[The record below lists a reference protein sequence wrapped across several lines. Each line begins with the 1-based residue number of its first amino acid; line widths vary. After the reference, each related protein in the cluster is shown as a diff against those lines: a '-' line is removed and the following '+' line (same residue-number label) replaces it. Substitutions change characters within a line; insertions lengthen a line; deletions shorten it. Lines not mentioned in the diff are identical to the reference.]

1 MAEFKISRL
10 RFSWVGEWVTSTVY
24 NRDEI
29 VQYNGKSYVCIEP
42 HTASANFYDDLEYI
56 DPVEGLEIRWTLM
69 MTGQTWKGAWQQN
82 TLYSLDNIVIFG
94 GIVYKCN
101 QDHTSGLVLETDS
114 EKWDIYSE
122 SNNWKDS
129 WFPGVVYGVGDIV
142 NYGGTTYQCIESHI
156 ASVSVSLGLEDDLEK
171 WEVYAY
177 GNEYRGDYVPE
188 IRYKLNDLVN
198 FGANQYICIIGH
210 TSTSTFNSNNWEIW
224 LPGIEFENEWSST
237 TSYQPGDVVIYGGYL
252 YISLIVNNVDNLPPT
267 SSGDWDLL
275 TISFN
280 VRGEYDEE
288 SELYQ
293 VGDVVRRNG
302 QLYTAIAD
310 SSSEDPI
317 EFSIVTTYN
326 SSGSSDTTVKLANTS
341 GISVGMTVIG
351 AGFTRGQIVNSVV
364 DLTTIVVSEQP
375 DSILINNQQLTFV
388 GVNSSYW
395 AMLIPGTKFLGRW
408 VPENNYKIG
417 DIAYWKNATYICT
430 NNHIAST
437 LTRPDVD
444 TDRLYWAIYLEH
456 NVANALNNPGEIVSY
471 QNGNTLAIPI
481 GDNTNVLKSTN
492 SFPVWSE
499 IFFTPAAYYVAE
511 NGIDDPARGTTW
523 DIPWRTIKY
532 ACDRVAEGTQ
542 NPNAKFIIEQNKEF
556 IVQETLQ
563 WLINQ
568 IETGAPGFNTNPL
581 LDYEKTVRDSRY
593 TIDAIIYD
601 LIRGGNSQTVAL
613 TLSYF
618 NLESGNKFIN
628 EQVED
633 QIQYFIATL
642 NRLFF
647 TLNFVLGNNAP
658 PVNYQE
664 LNGVPEPVEQV
675 INLLYTQETGVTT
688 IVSALQGIL
697 INALLVGNVLDV
709 PAANQGL
716 TTSIFIKSGTYE
728 ESIPI
733 VVPANTALVGD
744 ELRGVVVRPANVV
757 NTLATRTDG
766 DTDVITVGSTV
777 NMGHNTPVQF
787 VSLNPVT
794 EISTV
799 FGNIVNGQTYYVIGE
814 SITPTTFTMSETL
827 DGLPVNIV
835 TNTGFMRVYGG
846 EALHDMFYV
855 QNGTGIRNMT
865 LNGLLG
871 TLTEPNEFLT
881 RRPTGGSYVSLD
893 PGTGPDDTSAWIIRK
908 SPYVQNVTNFGTGC
922 IGLKI
927 DSTLH
932 NGGNRSIVCNDFTQI
947 LSDGIGIWCT
957 GGDALCEAV
966 SVFSYYNYTGYFSEN
981 GGRIRAT
988 NGNSSYG
995 IYGCVAEGFALDETP
1010 GTGVVFNRSTQAT
1023 AEAVSSFGAL
1033 ADILKIQFTHAGEN
1047 YVQQTTNLL
1056 TNSNDFLTGWTTD
1069 GNVIILQARSS
1080 PFGLA
1085 ADAWELLATTGLS
1098 DSSYIFQNITIT
1110 PPGGVFTTISGTNI
1124 SGSGIGAT
1132 FNVTVSANSYS
1143 VVVNAGGSGYVV
1155 GNQIQILGSV
1165 FGGIN
1170 GLNDLIITVESLS
1183 ISAILTV
1190 SSTGVVP
1197 TASDLNYTFS
1207 IYAQKGTSASF
1218 DIYSIFSGVSTVTSA
1233 VTFNFNTEELTGQ
1246 SINNV
1251 SPTNLVTTTL
1261 DNGWYRI
1268 SFSVYDITARNST
1281 LQYRIYPRGAAGI
1294 AAYTNVYGTQLQV
1307 GNELTYYLQT
1317 TNSRPTSYADF
1328 KILGAGT
1335 GAEVIGDEIRSNSI
1349 YQSRIITGTTAVGG
1363 SGYLTVSN
1371 NAQGGSTDN
1380 IIIAQSD
1387 VNTPAKYEG
1396 MRIFVNN
1403 GTGAGQY
1410 ATISQYNEVTKTAY
1424 VLKESFDSLEVT
1436 ETDSSTDRLN
1446 LASSADFN
1454 SIYVNQAIQF
1464 TPTFYTTIVRKT
1476 NQAQL
1481 SVTETIGGINNVMKV
1496 TSTARLTVGMEITF
1510 TDAVF
1515 GGVIENFSYYII
1527 DISDSTTIQI
1537 STAFGGAAWPLT
1549 PVVGT
1554 MTLNYPANTSYLVA
1568 DSTDDMAINRA
1579 IQFTGVSIGGVT
1591 LGQTYYIND
1600 IFDSVTFTISQALVT
1615 VTANG
1620 TSSVNNSITCDTTTA
1635 LRSLYPIEFNNGSA
1649 FGNLAVKTKYYINRI
1664 LSPTEFTIATS
1675 LLTRTATVTTAGS
1688 NLITVDST
1696 AGFIADAP
1704 IVFTGTT
1711 FGNIINDQTYF
1722 ISVVNNAT
1730 TFTISSTPGGASF
1743 NINTATGSVIVR
1755 TVADTIVQ
1763 TTASG
1768 SLIGTTTS
1776 TKQLVTSGSGAMEAS
1791 FNTSLFGSVVSGTT
1805 YYVLEKFAGT
1815 PNQFTIT
1822 ETSGGSVAVLLSSDT
1837 GSMQIGAVGWDHINP
1852 GTPDTAFF
1860 DSTSSYVIEPKITFS
1875 EPTFS
1880 QQSITLPL
1888 QSSNINYIAIEYG
1901 NQNFMAVPQRGN
1913 IIAVSSDA
1921 YITTGGFEI
1930 LPTSASWAD
1939 IAYGNNYWV
1948 LLSWAGAG
1956 GGSLILYSA
1965 SQGQS
1970 WKTATL
1976 PSISGWSKIVY
1987 GNGSF
1992 VALSGGR
1999 AYNNVASSTSAAGTD
2014 ATFNVK
2020 ISGTDYY
2027 VEINN
2032 EGIGY
2037 LVTDTLTISGSLLGG
2052 AAPLNNITIT
2062 VTSTGPAGQIVN
2074 YDITGTAVSGAIAQP
2089 AYSTNNGATWTS
2101 STGMPTAAW
2110 SDIAYG
2116 AEIFVA
2122 VAKGTNTAAYS
2133 TNNGVTWTSTVLPEI
2148 SNWSAV
2154 SFGNGRF
2161 VAVSS
2166 STRAPIYSFDGITWY
2181 ESPYTISAT
2190 TLTYGQGVFLAL
2202 SSTSG
2207 TAYTSPGGLGWKTR
2221 SVTDSGYLAAAFGY
2235 TQTTTEGY
2243 FITVAPNIVS
2253 SYITAG
2259 VRAQARPTIIN
2270 GQISQLSFW
2279 ETGSGYTTAPTLSV
2293 FDPNNSEEVTT
2304 TLRIGN
2310 GVLSGPTFINR
2321 GLGYNTTST
2330 AITIRGNGYADKFQ
2344 VGLRVVCKNLT
2355 RVPAPGDNFEF
2366 AGNSIVYK
2374 VAVATV
2380 LFGTTAPNITAI
2392 VQLSPEVTIDLSPA
2406 EGTPVTLLSKY
2417 SQVRLTNHDFLNIGF
2432 GNQFQS
2438 NYPGRP
2444 VNTGLEVQDEVV
2456 ETNNGRV
2463 FFTSTDQDG
2472 NFRVGDLF
2480 AVEQATGIVTLN
2492 ASEFG
2497 VTGLERLSLGGV
2509 AVGASN
2515 VIIRQFNTDPAFTQN
2530 SNEII
2535 PTQKAIKTYLASRLS
2550 QGGSNTFT
2558 GLLIAG
2564 TTRIGGPDEIG
2575 STIPEGNAGWVVN
2588 VPVKVNVSGPTA
2600 GWAGD
2605 GLAMSYFMK
2614 TWWEPGAL

>member
-42 HTASANFYDDLEYI
+42 HTASANFYDDLNYI
-56 DPVEGLEIRWTLM
+56 DPVEGLQIRWTLM

-114 EKWDIYSE
+114 EKWNIYSE

-129 WFPGVVYGVGDIV
+129 WFPGVVYGVGDII

-177 GNEYRGDYVPE
+177 GNEYKGEYAPA

-210 TSTSTFNSNNWEIW
+210 TSASTFNSNNWEIW
-224 LPGIEFENEWSST
+224 LPGIEFENEWNST

-252 YISLIVNNVDNLPPT
+252 YISLIVNNVDNLPPIN
-267 SSGDWDLL
+267 SGDWDLL

-326 SSGSSDTTVKLANTS
+326 STGSSGTTVKLATTS

-351 AGFTRGQIVNSVV
+351 AGFTRGQIVNNVV

-375 DSILINNQQLTFV
+375 DSVLINSQQLTFV

-408 VPENNYKIG
+408 APTNNYKIG
-417 DIAYWKNATYICT
+417 DIAYWRNATYICT

-437 LTRPDVD
+437 LTRPDAD
-444 TDRLYWAIYLEH
+444 INRLYWAIYLEH

-471 QNGNTLAIPI
+471 QNGNTVAIPI

-499 IFFTPAAYYVAE
+499 IFFTPAVYYVAE
-511 NGIDDPARGTTW
+511 NGIDDLSRGTTW

-542 NPNAKFIIEQNKEF
+542 NLNAKFILEQNKEF

-563 WLINQ
+563 WMINQ
-568 IETGAPGFNTNPL
+568 IEIGVFPFVMSPSI
-581 LDYEKTVRDSRY
+581 DYEKTVRDSRY

-628 EQVED
+628 QQVDD

-642 NRLFF
+642 NQLFS
-647 TLNFVLGNNAP
+647 TLNVVLGNTEP

-664 LNGVPEPVEQV
+664 LNEILEPVEQV
-675 INLLYTQETGVTT
+675 INLLYTPEIGVTT

-697 INALLVGNVLDV
+697 ITALNAGNVSSV

-728 ESIPI
+728 EAIPI

-766 DTDVITVGSTV
+766 DTNVVTVGSTL
-777 NMGHNTPVQF
+777 NMNHNTPVQF

-827 DGLPVNIV
+827 DGPPVDIV

-893 PGTGPDDTSAWIIRK
+893 PGTGPEDTSAWIIRK

-957 GGDALCEAV
+957 GGEALCEAV

-1010 GTGVVFNRSTQAT
+1010 GTGTVFNRSTQAT
-1023 AEAVSSFGAL
+1023 AEAISSFGAN

-1056 TNSNDFLTGWTTD
+1056 TNSNNFLSGWTTD
-1069 GNVIILQARSS
+1069 GNVTILQAKSS
-1080 PFGLA
+1080 PFGVA

-1098 DSSYIFQNITIT
+1098 DSSYIFQNVTIT
-1110 PPGGVFTTISGTNI
+1110 PPGGVFNSISGTNL
-1124 SGSGIGAT
+1124 SGSGTSAT
-1132 FNVTVSANSYS
+1132 FNITVSANSYT
-1143 VVVNAGGSGYVV
+1143 VVVNNGGSGYVV

-1165 FGGIN
+1165 FGGKDTV
-1170 GLNDLIITVESLS
+1170 NDLIITVESLT
-1183 ISAILTV
+1183 ISSILTV
-1190 SSTGVVP
+1190 SVLGQVP
-1197 TASDLNYTFS
+1197 ASSDLNYTFS
-1207 IYAQKGTSASF
+1207 IYAQKGTATSF

-1233 VTFNFNTEELTGQ
+1233 VTYNFNTETLTGQ

-1251 SPTNLVTTTL
+1251 PPTNLVATKL
-1261 DNGWYRI
+1261 DDGWYRI
-1268 SFSVYDITARNST
+1268 SFSVYDVTARNST
-1281 LQYRIYPRGAAGI
+1281 LQYRIYPRGVAGI

-1317 TNSRPTSYADF
+1317 TNSRPTAYADF
-1328 KILGAGT
+1328 RILGAGS
-1335 GAEVIGDEIRSNSI
+1335 GAEVVGDEIRSNAI

-1363 SGYLTVSN
+1363 SGYLTISN
-1371 NAQGGSTDN
+1371 NAQGGATDN

-1387 VNTPAKYEG
+1387 VNTPAEYEG
-1396 MRIFVNN
+1396 MRIFVNS

-1410 ATISQYNEVTKTAY
+1410 ATISQYDEVTKTAY
-1424 VLKESFDSLEVT
+1424 VLKESFDSLEIT
-1436 ETDSSTDRLN
+1436 ATDSVTDRLTLDN
-1446 LASSADFN
+1446 LADFN
-1454 SIYVNQAIQF
+1454 SLYVNQAIQF

-1476 NQAQL
+1476 NQAQV

-1510 TDAVF
+1510 TDTVF

-1568 DSTDDMAINRA
+1568 DSTDDMAVNRA
-1579 IQFTGVSIGGVT
+1579 IQFTGVSIGGLT

-1600 IFDSVTFTISQALVT
+1600 IFDSSTFTISQALVT
-1615 VTANG
+1615 ITANG
-1620 TSSVNNSITCDTTTA
+1620 TSNVNNSITCDTTTA

-1649 FGNLAVKTKYYINRI
+1649 FGNLEIKTKYYINRI
-1664 LSPTEFTIATS
+1664 LSPTEFTISTS

-1688 NLITVDST
+1688 NLITVNST
-1696 AGFIADAP
+1696 AGFIANAP

-1722 ISVVNNAT
+1722 ISVINNST

-1776 TKQLVTSGSGAMEAS
+1776 TKQTVTSDSGAMEAS
-1791 FNTSLFGSVVSGTT
+1791 FNTSLFGDVVSGTT
-1805 YYVLEKFAGT
+1805 YYVLAKFAGT
-1815 PNQFTIT
+1815 PNRFTIT
-1822 ETSGGSVAVLLSSDT
+1822 STSGGSVAVPLSSDT
-1837 GSMQIGAVGWDHINP
+1837 GSMQIGAVGWDNINP

-1860 DSTSSYVIEPKITFS
+1860 DSTSVYVIEPKITFS
-1875 EPTFS
+1875 EPFFGQTS
-1880 QQSITLPL
+1880 GSLPVLSAGLDYTSIAYGNQYFMSLPNRGTTIAISNTGNSTTPATRTLPL
-1888 QSSNINYIAIEYG
+1888 
-1901 NQNFMAVPQRGN
+1901 
-1913 IIAVSSDA
+1913 
-1921 YITTGGFEI
+1921 
-1930 LPTSASWAD
+1930 SASWAD
-1939 IAYGNNYWV
+1939 IEYGNNYWV
-1948 LLSWAGAG
+1948 LLSWAGPGAG
-1956 GGSLILYSA
+1956 SRVLYSA
-1965 SQGQS
+1965 STGES
-1970 WKTATL
+1970 WKTASL
-1976 PSISGWSKIVY
+1976 PSVSAWSKIIY
-1987 GNGSF
+1987 GNGNF
-1992 VALSGGR
+1992 VALSNGR
-1999 AYNNVASSTSAAGTD
+1999 AYNSVSTTTLGGGAS
-2014 ATFNVK
+2014 ATFDVK
-2020 ISGTDYY
+2020 VIGTQYT
-2027 VEINN
+2027 VEVNN
-2032 EGIGY
+2032 RGNNYAI
-2037 LVTDTLTISGSLLGG
+2037 TDTLTILGTALGG

-2062 VTSTGPAGQIVN
+2062 VTAIESTGLIAAYSISG
-2074 YDITGTAVSGAIAQP
+2074 TGISGSIAQP
-2089 AYSTNNGATWTS
+2089 AYSTNNGATWAS
-2101 STGMPTAAW
+2101 SSGLPTAVWA
-2110 SDIAYG
+2110 DIAYG
-2116 AEIFVA
+2116 SQIFVA
-2122 VAKGTNTAAYS
+2122 VAKGTSTAAYS
-2133 TNNGVTWTSTVLPEI
+2133 TNNGVTWTATTLPAI
-2148 SNWSAV
+2148 SDWSAV
-2154 SFGNGRF
+2154 TFGNGRF

-2166 STRAPIYSFDGITWY
+2166 LNRSPVYSFDGVTWY
-2181 ESPYTISAT
+2181 ESPYTVSASS
-2190 TLTYGQGVFLAL
+2190 LTYGQGVFLAV
-2202 SSTSG
+2202 SNSSG
-2207 TAYTSPGGLGWKTR
+2207 TAYTSADGLTWKTR
-2221 SVTDSGYLAAAFGY
+2221 AISNNGYVATTFGY
-2235 TQTTTEGY
+2235 TENSNLGY
-2243 FITVAPNIVS
+2243 FVTLSPNLTT

-2259 VRAQARPTIIN
+2259 IRAQARPTIIN

-2279 ETGSGYTTAPTLSV
+2279 ETGSGYTIAPTLSV

-2304 TLRIGN
+2304 NLRIGN

-2330 AITIRGNGYADKFQ
+2330 AITVRGNGYADKFQ
-2344 VGLRVVCKNLT
+2344 VGLRVVCNNLT

-2374 VAVATV
+2374 VSVATV
-2380 LFGTTAPNITAI
+2380 LFGSTAPNITAI
-2392 VQLSPEVTIDLSPA
+2392 VQLSPEVTVDLSPA
-2406 EGTPVTLLSKY
+2406 QGTAITLRSKY

-2497 VTGLERLSLGGV
+2497 VSGLERLSLGGV

-2600 GWAGD
+2600 AWAGD
-2605 GLAMSYFMK
+2605 GLAMSYFMT